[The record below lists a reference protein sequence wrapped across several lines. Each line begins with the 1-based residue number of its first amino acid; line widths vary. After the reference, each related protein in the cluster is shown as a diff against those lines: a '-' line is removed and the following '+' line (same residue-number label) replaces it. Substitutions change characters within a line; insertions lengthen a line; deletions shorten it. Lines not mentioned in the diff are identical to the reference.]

1 MARQFVA
8 AVAICSLAALHYAV
22 AQPAATPVPDSG
34 SSVVMRCKDCGVIN
48 SIREIQQPR
57 QVTPAGVASGALVGL
72 VVYIPL
78 GRGANETGSY
88 AGAVGSRE
96 WQQRTTSTRYEIT
109 VRMDDGDFRLVQK
122 DGTSDL
128 RLGDRVR
135 LSGGQIERLRQ

>member
-1 MARQFVA
+1 MARQLVA
-8 AVAICSLAALHYAV
+8 AIAICSLAALHQVV

-34 SSVVMRCKDCGVIN
+34 ISVVMRCKDCGVIN

-57 QVTPAGVASGALVGL
+57 KVTPTGEAFGSLVGL
-72 VVYIPL
+72 VIYIPV

-96 WQQRTTSTRYEIT
+96 WQQRTSSTRYEIT
-109 VRMDDGDFRLVQK
+109 VRMDDGDFRLVHK

-128 RLGDRVR
+128 RVGDRVR
-135 LSGGQIERLRQ
+135 LSRGQIDRWE